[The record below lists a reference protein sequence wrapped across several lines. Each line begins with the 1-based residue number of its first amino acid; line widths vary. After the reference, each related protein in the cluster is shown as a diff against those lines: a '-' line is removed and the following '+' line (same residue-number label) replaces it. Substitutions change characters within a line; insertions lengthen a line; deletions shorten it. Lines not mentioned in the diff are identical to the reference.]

1 MNEEEA
7 IRICKKIIKQNN
19 EIVKQT
25 RKNKD
30 INAMQLTANCDKESI
45 AIETVLNLLENKD
58 KQIEQYQNMLAT
70 NDMLHVIECE
80 KKDKIINSIKEYAQQ
95 EIDFATED
103 IEDYI
108 DDDREGNKDII
119 GELKEW
125 REHWKDIIRIMN
137 NKKTY
142 MDFEYKVEE
151 DK

>member
-1 MNEEEA
+1 MNEKEAEA
-7 IRICKKIIKQNN
+7 INRLKNNSVVLTKKMKDVKTALTVEQFNDLGTVFN
-19 EIVKQT
+19 LVTNLETEI
-25 RKNKD
+25 
-30 INAMQLTANCDKESI
+30 
-45 AIETVLNLLENKD
+45 
-58 KQIEQYQNMLAT
+58 
-70 NDMLHVIECE
+70 E

-137 NKKTY
+137 NEKTY
-142 MDFEYKVEE
+142 MDFEYKV
-151 DK
+151 

>member
-7 IRICKKIIKQNN
+7 REEMQHWIDYEK
-19 EIVKQT
+19 E
-25 RKNKD
+25 NKD
-30 INAMQLTANCDKESI
+30 KINRADELIEIQ
-45 AIETVLNLLENKD
+45 ETVLNSL
-58 KQIEQYQNMLAT
+58 Q
-70 NDMLHVIECE
+70 

-137 NKKTY
+137 NEKTY
-142 MDFEYKVEE
+142 IDFEYKVEE
-151 DK
+151 GK

>member
-7 IRICKKIIKQNN
+7 KSILI
-19 EIVKQT
+19 ELSTYDYVKLE
-25 RKNKD
+25 NGD
-30 INAMQLTANCDKESI
+30 E
-45 AIETVLNLLENKD
+45 AIETVLNLL
-58 KQIEQYQNMLAT
+58 
-70 NDMLHVIECE
+70 E

-137 NKKTY
+137 NEKTY

-151 DK
+151 NK

>member
-1 MNEEEA
+1 MNKEEA
-7 IRICKKIIKQNN
+7 IEILNIAIGKRKGVHVYQN
-19 EIVKQT
+19 E
-25 RKNKD
+25 
-30 INAMQLTANCDKESI
+30 LTK
-45 AIETVLNLLENKD
+45 AIETVLNLL
-58 KQIEQYQNMLAT
+58 
-70 NDMLHVIECE
+70 E

-95 EIDFATED
+95 EINSATED

-137 NKKTY
+137 NEKTY

>member
-1 MNEEEA
+1 MSEEEIA
-7 IRICKKIIKQNN
+7 IRMQFQNILN
-19 EIVKQT
+19 NLV
-25 RKNKD
+25 KNK
-30 INAMQLTANCDKESI
+30 IAPTGTAILAAEQPMILLFEDLMYKIKKQQKE
-45 AIETVLNLLENKD
+45 L
-58 KQIEQYQNMLAT
+58 
-70 NDMLHVIECE
+70 E

-137 NKKTY
+137 NEKTY
-142 MDFEYKVEE
+142 IDFEYKVEE
-151 DK
+151 E